1 MVTALALRVQ
11 NESWLND
18 WLVLTKFRISSV
30 STLTAA
36 MGYIAVSRA
45 LGAGLLSAVLG
56 TLCMAMAASAFNEIE
71 ERDVDAL
78 MPRTR
83 TRPIPGGRI
92 SVQMAALA
100 AVALA
105 CSGLSLLYFVH
116 GATPAWIGLLAL
128 LWYNGIY
135 TPLKRV
141 TAFAVVPGSVI
152 GALPPAIGW
161 TAAGGELHDPALL
174 SLGFVFFVWQ
184 VPHFWLLA
192 MRHQADYAAGRL
204 PTLSKHF
211 SDQQIFRLV
220 FTWTSASIA
229 ATGLLWVFR
238 AISGTLPMVGIVLAA
253 AWLMVRYAFML
264 EPHPDV
270 GRAMRAFMDINYFAL
285 IVMAAVV
292 VDALTIGW

>member
-1 MVTALALRVQ
+1 MTALALRVH
-11 NESWLND
+11 NESWVND
-18 WLVLTKFRISSV
+18 WLVLTKFRISLV

-36 MGYIAVSRA
+36 MGYIAASRA
-45 LGAGLLSAVLG
+45 VGTGLLSAVIG

-71 ERDVDAL
+71 ERDIDAL

-83 TRPIPGGRI
+83 TRPIPAGRI
-92 SVQMAALA
+92 SVQMAATA

-105 CSGLSLLYFVH
+105 GSGLSLLYLGNGTV
-116 GATPAWIGLLAL
+116 PACLGLLAL
-128 LWYNGIY
+128 LWYNAVY

-161 TAAGGELHDPALL
+161 TAAGGELFDPALL

-192 MRHQADYAAGRL
+192 MRHQADYAEGRL

-211 SDQQIFRLV
+211 SDRQIFRLV

-229 ATGLLWVFR
+229 ATGLLWVLR
-238 AISGTLPMVGIVLAA
+238 AISGALPMVGIVLAA
-253 AWLMVRYAFML
+253 AWLLVRYAFML
-264 EPHPDV
+264 EPNPDV

-285 IVMAAVV
+285 IIMAAVV
-292 VDALTIGW
+292 VDALTVGW